1 VVINTCIIH
10 IYVGYGIKGYNRIK
24 KKKYLD
30 AVLDVLPWYFFF
42 TTACFMVSSYIPSV
56 PEGIYNALTPIG
68 TKLFPYAAAAI
79 LLTQGRHK
87 KGILGKLFG
96 GIDSF
101 YDLII
106 LYGRCI
112 VLFKLLLWLCYRVI
126 GTILNQWDHQASH
139 DSGGHLIYTDICRW
153 PWIQFCNK
161 RSWSVCAFSRLQY
174 INFLINF

>member
-1 VVINTCIIH
+1 MLISGIATILVGALYGSWFGNFIPTILSDTSLDIALWFDPIKDPNRLLMWSLILGIIH

-87 KGILGKLFG
+87 REY
-96 GIDSF
+96 S
-101 YDLII
+101 
-106 LYGRCI
+106 
-112 VLFKLLLWLCYRVI
+112 
-126 GTILNQWDHQASH
+126 
-139 DSGGHLIYTDICRW
+139 
-153 PWIQFCNK
+153 
-161 RSWSVCAFSRLQY
+161 
-174 INFLINF
+174 